1 MEWAGIAGGR
11 CPKALWRVGVA
22 GASVDDP
29 QRALVLT
36 DKDWQW
42 LSELLPWSVLHE
54 YGNANGLSF
63 EPLSDVD
70 TQSFDA
76 LLLVVLS
83 AESQQSVYVGSES
96 RRYLLLLDA
105 DQCLD
110 AKYEQDFARIF
121 MPAGS
126 RFNDERLICLNPAI
140 VMAEPLTQRS
150 FEAGQVAIYG
160 RDVHDAGKAHFAYCR
175 APERSAG
182 WLSDCWLN
190 CLRTGM
196 VPVHM
201 ADWPVPAWIPENSY
215 VDGRRFPDLDTL
227 ELFLNTM
234 APEDYRAMVEAMQYF
249 RAGPESYPYSI
260 DAWINALTAAV
271 AADAAQARD
280 EAPLISVI
288 IPSYN
293 YGRFIGQTVA
303 SVLAQGVQSLEVLVL
318 DNASSDETAEVMRTF
333 ATDARVRFMRN
344 RRNIGPS
351 HNVLNGVRIAT
362 GQFMTVLMADDVLL
376 SGHFLRLLPL
386 LQAHPEVAVGYAP
399 VNYIDERG
407 MPLASPPHPGHRAV
421 DYVGGR
427 NEVADLLIFDN
438 YVTPSASI
446 IRRHAFL
453 TDWRWNP
460 HLKGA
465 GDWDMVVQL
474 AEHNP
479 DFIFTSTP
487 GVGYRVHQAQHS
499 TQFYASVAPLEDHVY
514 IVEGVFERGS
524 EGMLR
529 GRERDV
535 AAHLRRRLDLYP
547 GEQNSLLGKRVIDL
561 CTRLESLAV
570 LGEQTLFSIILTTY
584 NRPEL
589 LKDALSSVGSQ
600 TLRDFEVIL
609 INDNGEPVEHLLAA
623 YDFPITYIRQGRNQG
638 LSAARN
644 AGLRQARGRFV
655 VYLDDDDIYLP
666 HHLAVL
672 AEVFERQPWAVAY
685 TGVEYVNER
694 LEKADRIELSRQAPF
709 AHEEY
714 DKTRLFIQN
723 YIPVNTW
730 AHPRSMLAEVGE
742 FDTKLTAFEDW
753 DMLLRLAAR
762 YHFVHAPQITA
773 EVHLRDAPNT
783 GSDHMLGRE
792 QKNFGSLYREMYRR
806 HSDLDSDVVRSGR
819 RAVLKRFGVSD
830 LSNNHQPAS
839 LTDWLEMRVLTS
851 TQERLVKER
860 LEQNGQGPSFGVLL
874 LDLKAERQEVL
885 GTLASLGEPHNLY
898 ANIEP
903 VVFTTSD
910 SLAESF
916 SGEIVNVTKANWVLQ
931 INTYL
936 ATARFDWLVLV
947 KAGDEFTSAG
957 LLMAG
962 LELLGA
968 APDFRAI
975 YCDELYRQND
985 GSLGAAFRPSMNLD
999 YLLSFP
1005 AGMAQH
1011 WIFRREVLV
1020 EVGGFNPD
1028 YPEALEF
1035 ELILRFVNVGGLA
1048 GMGHVDEPLLITS
1061 PPALVNVEQE
1071 QRIVIRH
1078 LHERGYKGASIDS
1091 SLPGRYLINYGH
1103 ADKPLVSILIS
1114 VEDQLPILLR
1124 CVTSVMENTRYANYE
1139 ILLLEDSRASREVR
1153 EWLIGIESMAEQRI
1167 RVLRFPE
1174 EAGQDAICNQ
1184 AAAVAQGEYLVLLS
1198 QCCAVISEA
1207 WLDEMLNHAL
1217 RPEVG
1222 IVGSELINKESTI
1235 SHAGLVLGLRGPA
1248 TSPFEGEAL
1257 SAAGYMQR
1265 LQVEQN
1271 YSAVSSDCL
1280 MVSKELWGA
1289 IGGLDEVELS
1299 GTLAGVD
1306 LCLRA
1311 REAGFLTVW
1320 SPRAK
1325 MMIGREPKAPSVEEA
1340 DALYAKWLPLLARDP
1355 AYNANFS
1362 LVKPGGFK
1370 LADTALSWR
1379 PLATW
1384 RPLPVV
1390 LAHPADQFGCGH
1402 YRLMQPFKS
1411 QQDAGLIDGAL
1422 SMGLMHVADL
1432 ERYDPDVIL
1441 LQRQIGEERLEAMR
1455 RMKAFSRAFKV
1466 YELDDYLPNV
1476 PMKSAHKQHMPK
1488 DIVKSL
1494 RRALSY
1500 VDRFVVSTEAL
1511 ADAFSS
1517 FHHDI
1522 RVAENKLPPDWWQGL
1537 QGERRI
1543 SKRPRVGWAGGAG
1556 HTGDLELIAD
1566 VVKALADEVDWIF
1579 FGMCPE
1585 KLRPYVKEFHV
1596 GVEISLYPAALARL
1610 NLDLALAPLE
1620 QNLFNE
1626 CKSNLRLLEYGACGF
1641 PVVCSD
1647 VGNYRGGLPVTRVKN
1662 RFKDWVDAIR
1672 MHLADLDTTAR
1683 QGDELRSAVLSGWML
1698 KDAALMD
1705 WRSAWLPDAR

>member
-1 MEWAGIAGGR
+1 MFRPALTVVVTSYNYSRYISR
-11 CPKALWRVGVA
+11 CV
-22 GASVDDP
+22 
-29 QRALVLT
+29 
-36 DKDWQW
+36 
-42 LSELLPWSVLHE
+42 
-54 YGNANGLSF
+54 
-63 EPLSDVD
+63 
-70 TQSFDA
+70 
-76 LLLVVLS
+76 
-83 AESQQSVYVGSES
+83 ESI
-96 RRYLLLLDA
+96 L
-105 DQCLD
+105 
-110 AKYEQDFARIF
+110 EQDFSDFELIILDNDSTDETVRAISPFLLDNRVRLVRHDQNIG
-121 MPAGS
+121 AY
-126 RFNDERLICLNPAI
+126 FNFSLALGVGFGKYLSIVSADDYLLPGHFSRLIAAL
-140 VMAEPLTQRS
+140 Q
-150 FEAGQVAIYG
+150 
-160 RDVHDAGKAHFAYCR
+160 
-175 APERSAG
+175 
-182 WLSDCWLN
+182 
-190 CLRTGM
+190 
-196 VPVHM
+196 
-201 ADWPVPAWIPENSY
+201 
-215 VDGRRFPDLDTL
+215 
-227 ELFLNTM
+227 
-234 APEDYRAMVEAMQYF
+234 
-249 RAGPESYPYSI
+249 ESS
-260 DAWINALTAAV
+260 
-271 AADAAQARD
+271 
-280 EAPLISVI
+280 
-288 IPSYN
+288 
-293 YGRFIGQTVA
+293 
-303 SVLAQGVQSLEVLVL
+303 SVLAYTPIMLVDKDGIERGVQRHPGYAVSSYRGGRDDFLGLLAFDCYVTLCAVIFDREKARSELYFDVNSWGGGDWELFVRLALKYKDFSFESTPSACYRIHDSQYSSTCFYSSLEPLYTHLAILEKYADHLLERADEACIHTVTTLLRSRMAQYERALYDHANNRLQQLLDKLEGRSIAEAGAVLVVFDATADYIGSL
-318 DNASSDETAEVMRTF
+318 EKLAIVGSSL
-333 ATDARVRFMRN
+333 
-344 RRNIGPS
+344 RRNYEFL
-351 HNVLNGVRIAT
+351 VVCNGQATFTIEMQKRIR
-362 GQFMTVLMADDVLL
+362 LLL
-376 SGHFLRLLPL
+376 SGDVSFVSSSVHSALAKVDHHIRHSSVENVLYIGQGCPIDPTIIVSGVESLEDSDFGLICFNGGIAQEGCLP
-386 LQAHPEVAVGYAP
+386 AHWGEGEFV
-399 VNYIDERG
+399 RG
-407 MPLASPPHPGHRAV
+407 MLFRKSLYVKVGGFNPIMYSGGVLWDFILRVLRFNALGGGAGGLLASDPDSTSRSLDVLGDLAWAQLVFGNTIFFDTKDIKRAATTLLRESKQWLPVVCDILEQQPLASAANFMRMLAPIV
-421 DYVGGR
+421 KD
-427 NEVADLLIFDN
+427 
-438 YVTPSASI
+438 
-446 IRRHAFL
+446 
-453 TDWRWNP
+453 
-460 HLKGA
+460 
-465 GDWDMVVQL
+465 
-474 AEHNP
+474 AEH
-479 DFIFTSTP
+479 
-487 GVGYRVHQAQHS
+487 
-499 TQFYASVAPLEDHVY
+499 E
-514 IVEGVFERGS
+514 
-524 EGMLR
+524 
-529 GRERDV
+529 
-535 AAHLRRRLDLYP
+535 
-547 GEQNSLLGKRVIDL
+547 
-561 CTRLESLAV
+561 C
-570 LGEQTLFSIILTTY
+570 LFSIILTTY
-584 NRPEL
+584 NRQLL
-589 LKDALSSVGSQ
+589 LKDALQGISQ
-600 TLRDFEVIL
+600 QTFRNFEVVL
-609 INDNGEPVEHLLAA
+609 VNDSGDPVESLLAVH
-623 YDFPITYIRQGRNQG
+623 DFPITYIRQGCNRG
-638 LSAARN
+638 PAAARN
-644 AGLRQARGRFV
+644 AGLHLAQGRYV
-655 VYLDDDDIYLP
+655 VYLDDDDRYLAT
-666 HHLAVL
+666 HLQTLAQAVE
-672 AEVFERQPWAVAY
+672 AWPDEVVY
-685 TGVEYVNER
+685 TDAIFITESLVHGER
-694 LEKADRIELSRQAPF
+694 LELAREQRYSHD
-709 AHEEY
+709 EY
-714 DKTRLFIQN
+714 SKERLLVNN
-723 YIPVNTW
+723 YIPINTFTCS
-730 AHPRSMLAEVGE
+730 RSLAASIGG
-742 FDTKLTAFEDW
+742 FDESLTGLEDW
-753 DMLLRLAAR
+753 DFLLRLAAR
-762 YHFVHAPQITA
+762 ARFRHVHGETV
-773 EVHLRDAPNT
+773 EVRLRDVE
-783 GSDHMLGRE
+783 SDPVRRSE
-792 QKNFGSLYREMYRR
+792 QALKDYPGLYRELYTR
-806 HSDLDSDVVRSGR
+806 HSDLGSEAVRSGR
-819 RAVLKRFGVSD
+819 RAMLKRFGISD
-830 LSNNHQPAS
+830 LSTNHEPAS
-839 LTDWLEMRVLTS
+839 LTGWLEMRVLTP

-874 LDLKAERQEVL
+874 LDLEADRQEVL
-885 GTLASLGEPHNLY
+885 RTLASLREPHNLY

-910 SLAESF
+910 SLAEPF
-916 SGEIVNVTKANWVLQ
+916 GGPIINVTKANWILQ
-931 INTYL
+931 LNEFL
-936 ATARFDWLVLV
+936 ATAKFDWLVLV

-975 YCDELYRQND
+975 YCDELYRQDD

-1020 EVGGFNPD
+1020 DVGGFNPD

-1035 ELILRFVNVGGLA
+1035 ELILRFINTGGLA
-1048 GMGHVDEPLLITS
+1048 GLGHVDEPLLITS
-1061 PPALVNVEQE
+1061 PPALINVEDE
-1071 QRIVIRH
+1071 QRVVIQH
-1078 LHERGYKGASIDS
+1078 LHERGYQGASIDS

-1114 VEDQLPILLR
+1114 VKDQLPMLLR

-1139 ILLLEDSRASREVR
+1139 ILLLDDSRASREVR
-1153 EWLIGIESMAEQRI
+1153 EWLNGIESMAEQRI

-1174 EAGQDAICNQ
+1174 EAGLDAICNQ
-1184 AAAVAQGEYLVLLS
+1184 AADVAQGEYLVLLS

-1248 TSPFEGEAL
+1248 TSPFVGEAL

-1289 IGGLDEVELS
+1289 IGGLDEGELS

-1320 SPRAK
+1320 SPRVK
-1325 MMIGREPKAPSVEEA
+1325 MMIGREPKAPTVDEA

-1362 LVKPGGFK
+1362 LVQPGGFK

-1402 YRLMQPFKS
+1402 YRIMQPFKA

-1441 LQRQIGEERLEAMR
+1441 LQRQIGEERLESMR

-1466 YELDDYLPNV
+1466 YELDDYLPNL

-1494 RRALSY
+1494 RRGLSY

-1511 ADAFSS
+1511 ADAFSA

-1522 RVAENKLPPDWWQGL
+1522 RVAENKLPPNWWQGL
-1537 QGERRI
+1537 QGQRRI

-1585 KLRPYVKEFHV
+1585 KLRPYVKEFHA

-1641 PVVCSD
+1641 PVICSD

-1662 RFKDWVDAIR
+1662 RFRDWVDAIR
-1672 MHLADLDTTAR
+1672 MHLADLDATAR

-1698 KDAALMD
+1698 QDAALAD
-1705 WRSAWLPDAR
+1705 WYSAWLPNSH

>member
-1 MEWAGIAGGR
+1 MNPGNSYYGHKAILARYCGFLSIPLPAIPGCLQHGWNAHHGFGFNKDIYPDVPKFVWSERVLSEA
-11 CPKALWRVGVA
+11 KALHWNKCFAIGSPWAYFLEDMQFDSRSDKPSGVLLYPFHGWEGGHVTGDHKTLIDKVKAVESEPVTVCLYWLEYQSPEIRDVYESSGFRVICHGHRD
-22 GASVDDP
+22 G
-29 QRALVLT
+29 
-36 DKDWQW
+36 
-42 LSELLPWSVLHE
+42 
-54 YGNANGLSF
+54 
-63 EPLSDVD
+63 
-70 TQSFDA
+70 
-76 LLLVVLS
+76 S
-83 AESQQSVYVGSES
+83 AEQ
-96 RRYLLLLDA
+96 A
-105 DQCLD
+105 D
-110 AKYEQDFARIF
+110 
-121 MPAGS
+121 S
-126 RFNDERLICLNPAI
+126 
-140 VMAEPLTQRS
+140 
-150 FEAGQVAIYG
+150 
-160 RDVHDAGKAHFAYCR
+160 
-175 APERSAG
+175 
-182 WLSDCWLN
+182 
-190 CLRTGM
+190 
-196 VPVHM
+196 
-201 ADWPVPAWIPENSY
+201 
-215 VDGRRFPDLDTL
+215 
-227 ELFLNTM
+227 ELFL
-234 APEDYRAMVEAMQYF
+234 YRQYAELI
-249 RAGPESYPYSI
+249 RHRRVISNRLS
-260 DAWINALTAAV
+260 TAIMY
-271 AADAAQARD
+271 AA
-280 EAPLISVI
+280 
-288 IPSYN
+288 
-293 YGRFIGQTVA
+293 
-303 SVLAQGVQSLEVLVL
+303 SL
-318 DNASSDETAEVMRTF
+318 
-333 ATDARVRFMRN
+333 
-344 RRNIGPS
+344 GC
-351 HNVLNGVRIAT
+351 
-362 GQFMTVLMADDVLL
+362 
-376 SGHFLRLLPL
+376 
-386 LQAHPEVAVGYAP
+386 EVAVYGDP
-399 VNYIDERG
+399 MTIDDPG
-407 MPLASPPHPGHRAV
+407 LAQDQRSATFSLSAYPEFHGVKTDTTKTTQVARRELGFDILLSKSAL
-421 DYVGGR
+421 R
-427 NEVADLLIFDN
+427 N
-438 YVTPSASI
+438 
-446 IRRHAFL
+446 
-453 TDWRWNP
+453 
-460 HLKGA
+460 
-465 GDWDMVVQL
+465 
-474 AEHNP
+474 
-479 DFIFTSTP
+479 
-487 GVGYRVHQAQHS
+487 
-499 TQFYASVAPLEDHVY
+499 
-514 IVEGVFERGS
+514 
-524 EGMLR
+524 
-529 GRERDV
+529 
-535 AAHLRRRLDLYP
+535 
-547 GEQNSLLGKRVIDL
+547 LLGWACSERSVELKDANFFSSSSRVSRED
-561 CTRLESLAV
+561 EY
-570 LGEQTLFSIILTTY
+570 LFSIILTTY
-584 NRPEL
+584 NRPGL
-589 LKDALSSVGSQ
+589 LRDALASIGRQ

-609 INDNGEPVEHLLAA
+609 INDHGEPVESLLANH
-623 YDFPITYIRQGRNQG
+623 DFPITYLYQGKNRG

-644 AGLRQARGRFV
+644 AGLKLATGRYIA
-655 VYLDDDDIYLP
+655 YLDDDDIYVP

-672 AEVFERQPWAVAY
+672 LDAIEHHPDSVIY
-685 TGVEYVNER
+685 TAVEYVSEK
-694 LEKADRIELSRQAPF
+694 LEGGRRIELSRSMPLKHAN
-709 AHEEY
+709 Y
-714 DKTRLFIQN
+714 DRSRLFVQN

-730 AHPRSMLAEVGE
+730 AHPRWMLAEVGE

-762 YHFVHAPQITA
+762 YPFFHIPKVTA

-792 QKNFGSLYREMYRR
+792 QKNFGALYEKIYNR
-806 HSDLDSDVVRSGR
+806 HPDLNSESVRAGR
-819 RAVLKRFGVSD
+819 RAILKQFGISD
-830 LSNNHQPAS
+830 LSRNHQPAS
-839 LTDWLEMRVLTS
+839 LTDWLNMRVLS
-851 TQERLVKER
+851 PVQKRLVEERLG
-860 LEQNGQGPSFGVLL
+860 QNGNGPSFGVLL
-874 LDLKAERQEVL
+874 LDLEADRQKTL
-885 GTLASLGEPHNLY
+885 TTLASLREPHNLY

-910 SLAESF
+910 SLAEPF
-916 SGEIVNVTKANWVLQ
+916 CGPIVNVTKANWILQ
-931 INTYL
+931 LNEFL
-936 ATARFDWLVLV
+936 ATAKFDWLVLV

-975 YCDELYRQND
+975 YCDELYRQDD

-1011 WIFRREVLV
+1011 WIFRRETLV
-1020 EVGGFNPD
+1020 EAGGFDPNC
-1028 YPEALEF
+1028 PEALEF
-1035 ELILRFVNVGGLA
+1035 ELILRFVNIGGLA

-1061 PPALVNVEQE
+1061 PPALINVEDE
-1071 QRIVIRH
+1071 QRVVIQH
-1078 LHERGYKGASIDS
+1078 LHERGYQGASIDS

-1103 ADKPLVSILIS
+1103 ADEPLVSILIS
-1114 VEDQLPILLR
+1114 VKDQLPMLLR
-1124 CVTSVMENTRYANYE
+1124 CVTSVMENTRYAKYE
-1139 ILLLEDSRASREVR
+1139 ILLLDDGRASREVR
-1153 EWLIGIESMAEQRI
+1153 EWLNGIESMAEQRI
-1167 RVLRFPE
+1167 RVLRFSE
-1174 EAGQDAICNQ
+1174 EAGQEAICNQ
-1184 AAAVAQGEYLVLLS
+1184 AADVAQGDYLVLLS

-1248 TSPFEGEAL
+1248 TSPFVGEAL

-1289 IGGLDEVELS
+1289 IGGLDEGELS

-1320 SPRAK
+1320 SPRVK
-1325 MMIGREPKAPSVEEA
+1325 MMIGREPKAPSVDEA

-1362 LVKPGGFK
+1362 LVQPGGFK

-1402 YRLMQPFKS
+1402 YRIMQPFKA

-1441 LQRQIGEERLEAMR
+1441 LQRQIGEERLESMR

-1466 YELDDYLPNV
+1466 YELDDYLPNL

-1494 RRALSY
+1494 RRGLSY

-1511 ADAFSS
+1511 ADAFSA

-1522 RVAENKLPPDWWQGL
+1522 RVAENKLPPNWWQGL
-1537 QGERRI
+1537 QGQRRI

-1585 KLRPYVKEFHV
+1585 KLRPYVKEFHA

-1641 PVVCSD
+1641 PVICSD
-1647 VGNYRGGLPVTRVKN
+1647 VGNYRGSLPVTRVKN

-1683 QGDELRSAVLSGWML
+1683 HGDELRSAVLSGWML
-1698 KDAALMD
+1698 QDAALAD
-1705 WRSAWLPDAR
+1705 WHSAWLPNAH